1 MRKPADSTRLHLD
14 GAVRKALHVCAEEL
28 DSLDADW
35 AIAGATAMQVHG
47 YTRATRDVDL
57 FVGDDAR
64 VELLGRLRS
73 RKLTPTPVF
82 SPHHYR
88 ISPPRRRDPEAS
100 IDLLVPALGV
110 ESLGLV
116 AAKRLR
122 VDGEEMPVF
131 PLAHVVA
138 LKLTTDPTLDPSRF
152 LRDQA
157 DLVALRDRGLVDTN
171 RVAEVLE
178 DVGDRQA
185 LERLADLMHGT
196 PSPRPKPHRT

>member
-1 MRKPADSTRLHLD
+1 MRKAADSTWLRLD

-35 AIAGATAMQVHG
+35 AIAGATAMQAHG
-47 YTRATRDVDL
+47 YVRATRDVDL
-57 FVGDDAR
+57 FIGDDAR
-64 VELLGRLRS
+64 VEFLGRLRS

-100 IDLLVPALGV
+100 IDLLFPALGV
-110 ESLGLV
+110 ESLGLI

-122 VDGEEMPVF
+122 VGEEMPVF
-131 PLAHVVA
+131 PLARVVA

-157 DLVALRDRGLVDTN
+157 DLVALRDRGLVDPA

-185 LERLADLMHGT
+185 LERLGDLMRGT
-196 PSPRPKPHRT
+196 PRRY